1 MSVATAADKLKAAN
15 ESLAAAKVIRDQC
28 QEELVAAVVAEGWRI
43 VFRQR
48 DTFGH
53 ERVVLEDAG
62 GRSGNLEDVV
72 ASVLR
77 EGAAA

>member
-1 MSVATAADKLKAAN
+1 MSVA
-15 ESLAAAKVIRDQC
+15 AAAAALRDADEALGAARVIRDQC
-28 QEELVAAVVAEGWRI
+28 HEELVAACVAGGWRI
-43 VFRQR
+43 LFRHKEA
-48 DTFGH
+48 GH

-72 ASVLR
+72 AATLR